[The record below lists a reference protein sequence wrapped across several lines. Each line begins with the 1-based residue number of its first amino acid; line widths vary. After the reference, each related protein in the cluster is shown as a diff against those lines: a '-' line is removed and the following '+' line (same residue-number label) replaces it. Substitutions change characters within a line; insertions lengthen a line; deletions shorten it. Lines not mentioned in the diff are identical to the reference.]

1 MGIATFLS
9 YFSLA
14 LFLFVMY
21 LRYQYVKNKL
31 LAARRKREIAFLQ
44 QMSHQ
49 FKRQTSPKSQ
59 PVTVVQTT
67 TGDSTGEDN
76 PQSSVHSNLNS

>member
-49 FKRQTSPKSQ
+49 FKRQTSQKPQPIAIVQEKMRYSVDEDNSQ
-59 PVTVVQTT
+59 P
-67 TGDSTGEDN
+67 
-76 PQSSVHSNLNS
+76 PIHSNLNS